1 MRPKTGRSSAARS
14 AMSPTTIIN
23 SVSVNPSSPGTE
35 RWLLQAVAASDN
47 RQRQAEAP
55 GPMCRKC
62 RVSHRAPELERPHR
76 KPYRLSGEG
85 QFASLARLHADD
97 RDLLGV

>member
-1 MRPKTGRSSAARS
+1 MRR
-14 AMSPTTIIN
+14 
-23 SVSVNPSSPGTE
+23 E
-35 RWLLQAVAASDN
+35 
-47 RQRQAEAP
+47 
-55 GPMCRKC
+55 C
-62 RVSHRAPELERPHR
+62 RVGQRDPELERPHR